1 MVPLSDAGRHDILE
15 IMEDR
20 HNVHS
25 TMISTQYPISQWHQL
40 INDPTLADAICDRL
54 VNNAYN
60 INLTEEFMRK
70 VLGKLE

>member
-1 MVPLSDAGRHDILE
+1 MVPLSDVSRRDILD

-20 HNVHS
+20 HNVRS
-25 TMISTQYPISQWHQL
+25 TMISTQYPVSQWHQL

-54 VNNAYN
+54 FNNAYN

>member
-1 MVPLSDAGRHDILE
+1 MVPLSDAGRRDILE

-25 TMISTQYPISQWHQL
+25 TMISTQYPVSQWHQL
-40 INDPTLADAICDRL
+40 INNPTLADAICDRL